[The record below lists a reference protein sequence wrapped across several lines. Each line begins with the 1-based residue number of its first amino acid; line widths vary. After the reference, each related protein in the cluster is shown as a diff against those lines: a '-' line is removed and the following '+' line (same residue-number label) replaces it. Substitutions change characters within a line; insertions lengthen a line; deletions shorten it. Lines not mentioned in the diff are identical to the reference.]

1 MIVDG
6 KKIAEDIFAE
16 IQEQIRALSAPP
28 RLTVFTSEPNFET
41 QKFLAVKKRKAEELG
56 VAIQIIELAHDLST
70 DACVASIQKAAE
82 TADGI
87 VVQLPFPGHIDREA
101 LIRAIPE
108 SHDVDAFNIDDSE
121 ILPPVV
127 GAIREIVDRQNII
140 LNDAACVVVGDGR
153 LVGAPA
159 AVWLEKNGARVTRL
173 TKESGDI
180 TSETKDA
187 DIIVLGAG
195 VPGLLKPDMIKN
207 GVAIFDAGTSEAEG
221 KLVGDADLACAEKA
235 GVFTPVPGGIGPITV
250 AVLLKNLVTLTLRR
264 LADLKR

>member
-6 KKIAEDIFAE
+6 KKIAEAIFSE
-16 IQEQIRALSAPP
+16 IQDQIRALPAPP
-28 RLTVFTSEPNFET
+28 RLTVFTSAPNFET
-41 QKFLAVKKRKAEELG
+41 QKFLAVKKRKAEEMG

-82 TADGI
+82 TTDGI
-87 VVQLPFPGHIDREA
+87 VVQLPFPSHIDREA

-127 GAIREIVDRQNII
+127 GAIREIVDRHNVT
-140 LNDAACVVVGDGR
+140 LRDAACVVVGDGR

-159 AVWLEKNGARVTRL
+159 AAWFEKSGARVTQL
-173 TKESGDI
+173 TKESGGI
-180 TSETKDA
+180 AGETKDA

-195 VPGLLKPDMIKN
+195 VPGLLKPDMIKA

-221 KLVGDADLACAEKA
+221 RLVGDADPACAEKA
-235 GVFTPVPGGIGPITV
+235 SVFTPVPGGIGPITI
-250 AVLLKNLVTLTLRR
+250 AVLFRNLVLLTV
-264 LADLKR
+264 DKTTVM